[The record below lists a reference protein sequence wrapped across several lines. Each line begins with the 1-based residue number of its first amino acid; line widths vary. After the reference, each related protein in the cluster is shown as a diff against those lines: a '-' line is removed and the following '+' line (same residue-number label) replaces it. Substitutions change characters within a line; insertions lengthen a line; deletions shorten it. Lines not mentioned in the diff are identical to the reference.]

1 MLLCVILA
9 ETYRIIIRRETRVFG
24 QEDMDMRALTSV
36 AISALLT
43 VGCAARQEQLD
54 DRYHEQRKLATA
66 EQTAC
71 NARYPD
77 KEGYFHQWKDCRLR
91 STATLA
97 PYLPPSVNAIIS
109 RCSTKQLALA
119 SSADRGQ
126 LSRSEYH
133 AQDDEMVGQCMASI
147 DAETKNIQRQRLVA
161 EQE

>member
-1 MLLCVILA
+1 
-9 ETYRIIIRRETRVFG
+9 
-24 QEDMDMRALTSV
+24 MDMRGLISL

-54 DRYHEQRKLATA
+54 DRYREQRKLATA

-97 PYLPPSVNAIIS
+97 PYLPSSVNAIIS

-119 SSADRGQ
+119 NSADRGL

-147 DAETKNIQRQRLVA
+147 DAETKNIQRQRVVA